1 MIEPVINRIKPS
13 NGTGFLDWKCKFEMT
28 VNDIQTGA
36 LGVRLNSETSE
47 NEIPVNTS
55 EMEHQR
61 VSQVYFIPLDIV
73 CSCLCKIASER
84 GAACAAGLMPTRWVR
99 GIT

>member
-36 LGVRLNSETSE
+36 LGVRQNSETSE

-55 EMEHQR
+55 EMEQQLHR
-61 VSQVYFIPLDIV
+61 ST
-73 CSCLCKIASER
+73 SSH
-84 GAACAAGLMPTRWVR
+84 
-99 GIT
+99 